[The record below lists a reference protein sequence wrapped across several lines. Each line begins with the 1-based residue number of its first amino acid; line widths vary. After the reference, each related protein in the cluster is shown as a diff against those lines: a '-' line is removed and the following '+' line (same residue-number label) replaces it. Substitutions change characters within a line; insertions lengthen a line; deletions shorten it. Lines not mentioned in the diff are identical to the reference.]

1 MDSLL
6 RHSNRILKNTST
18 KFKRYLH
25 EQIEYDARLIII
37 KGCRGVGKTTL
48 LNQHIIDQR
57 DVHKSIHLSLD
68 HLYFTDHKLLYTVES
83 LYALGYRNYVIDE
96 VHKYENWSVEVKNIY
111 DSFRDIKM
119 LITASSALNI
129 DSASGDLSRRADRY
143 NLIGLSFR
151 EYLNFELGLQLPR
164 LTLQDLINKS
174 ATVESALRNEIA
186 IEKYFKRYLS
196 KGYFPFY
203 KEAGR
208 RYHDRIANIINQ
220 VIEVDLPPIFSIDY
234 NTVRQVKR
242 LLSLISRM
250 APFTPNISKL
260 SRDLGIPRNS
270 LLVYIDYLDSAGL
283 INILKSNKKSDSAL
297 TKPDKIYLENTN
309 ISYALSID
317 AVNTG
322 TLRETF
328 MRNALSVH
336 HHCTTPIAGDLMVDD
351 QYVFEIGGPNK
362 NFHQIADMPNAY
374 LVKDIF
380 TSGGQGVI
388 PMWLFGFLY

>member
-1 MDSLL
+1 
-6 RHSNRILKNTST
+6 
-18 KFKRYLH
+18 
-25 EQIEYDARLIII
+25 
-37 KGCRGVGKTTL
+37 
-48 LNQHIIDQR
+48 
-57 DVHKSIHLSLD
+57 
-68 HLYFTDHKLLYTVES
+68 
-83 LYALGYRNYVIDE
+83 
-96 VHKYENWSVEVKNIY
+96 
-111 DSFRDIKM
+111 M

-164 LTLQDLINKS
+164 LILQNLINKS
-174 ATVESALRNEIA
+174 ATVESELRNEIA
-186 IEKYFKRYLS
+186 IQKYFKRYLS

-203 KEAGR
+203 KEAGS

-270 LLVYIDYLDSAGL
+270 LLVYIDYLDSVGL

-380 TSGGQGVI
+380 TPGGQGVI